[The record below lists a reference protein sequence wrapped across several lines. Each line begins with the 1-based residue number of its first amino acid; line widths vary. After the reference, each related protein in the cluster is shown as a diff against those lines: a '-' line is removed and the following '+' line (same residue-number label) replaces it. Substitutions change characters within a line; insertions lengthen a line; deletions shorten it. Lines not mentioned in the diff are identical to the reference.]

1 MYFPEELWIIIKYFL
16 FHNIKFS
23 KHLKNDPDII
33 NFNKVVI
40 NLPKR
45 LAPRYGPR
53 IMYFPHK
60 NIYKYFYL
68 IRIKNYIYTKTTIV
82 SKLPD
87 DYLEKFQ
94 QYDKLFRISYFYD
107 L

>member
-33 NFNKVVI
+33 NFNKVI
-40 NLPKR
+40 NSLPKR
-45 LAPRYGPR
+45 LVPRYGPR
-53 IMYFPHK
+53 IMYYPRK

-68 IRIKNYIYTKTTIV
+68 INIKNNVYMKTIII
-82 SKLPD
+82 SNLPK
-87 DYLEKFQ
+87 DYLEEFEQ
-94 QYDKLFRISYFYD
+94 HDKQIRINYFKD
-107 L
+107 E